1 MASRYPKMQSIRLPG
16 PDVTSIA
23 TSQSQ
28 PSDRARQ
35 SAALHPVAIIA
46 ASLAIGAAYAGFAG
60 EDVNWDWQ
68 NYHYYNVWALLND
81 RYAYDVIPPGFQTYF
96 NSYIYF
102 PWYYLRETL
111 PPIAAGMIM
120 GAVHGLNLALIYW
133 MARRLLG
140 SASTIFTIA
149 AILLLAACG
158 PMTLSETGTS
168 FADIL
173 TAIPIIAGLLLIL
186 ARDDVEPHYYIIA
199 GLLVGLALGL
209 KLTNIVFAVGLGAAA
224 LAAARPTLAMVY
236 LTTGGVIG
244 GLIGGGAWGL
254 MLWREFGNPFFPLLN
269 SLFPSPEMP
278 ALTILDRQFI
288 PRSFLDGL
296 AYPFYWLV
304 GDYRSS
310 EFPFRDARFAI
321 LMLLIPVAIAARIKT
336 GRPLFSRR
344 EWQLMLF
351 FVVSYAVWLALFAIH
366 RYIVVLELLTAPL
379 IILVLLRC
387 LDAFGLSANS
397 RTTGFASIAVAL
409 AAALWLQPADW
420 WRRPWSMPYRP
431 AIPAE
436 MSQPATY
443 LLLDKPLAFMAP
455 YLPPGS
461 RLYQVADI
469 ALPVLPGGKFDRR
482 MRDAMQQPLPG
493 GVWDMNIKGRPPRNE
508 TLATYGLMV
517 DGSRPCVEIEGPQ
530 LTTMIVACPLMTATK
545 Q

>member
-1 MASRYPKMQSIRLPG
+1 M
-16 PDVTSIA
+16 TTIA
-23 TSQSQ
+23 VDEQRPIALSSQTT
-28 PSDRARQ
+28 R
-35 SAALHPVAIIA
+35 LHPALVIA
-46 ASLAIGAAYAGFAG
+46 GSMALGAAYAGYAG

-68 NYHYYNVWALLND
+68 NYHHYNVWALLNG
-81 RYAYDVIPPGFQTYF
+81 RYDYDVVPPGFQTYF

-133 MARRLLG
+133 LARRLLG
-140 SASTIFTIA
+140 NAMSTLAIA

-173 TAIPIIAGLLLIL
+173 TSIPIIAGLLLML
-186 ARDDVEPHYYIIA
+186 ARDDVEPRHYIGA

-209 KLTNIVFAVGLGAAA
+209 KLTNIVFALGLGAAA
-224 LAAARPTLAMVY
+224 LATVRPTLAMIY
-236 LTTGGVIG
+236 LAIG
-244 GLIGGGAWGL
+244 GAIGSTIGSGAWGL

-278 ALTILDRQFI
+278 ATTILDRQFI
-288 PRSFLDGL
+288 PHGILDAL
-296 AYPFYWLV
+296 AYPFYWLA

-321 LMLLIPVAIAARIKT
+321 LILLIPVTIAARIKAR
-336 GRPLFSRR
+336 RPLFSRR
-344 EWQLMLF
+344 EWQLTIF
-351 FVVSYAVWLALFAIH
+351 FIVSYAVWLALFAIH
-366 RYIVVLELLTAPL
+366 RYIVALELLTAPL
-379 IILVLLRC
+379 IVIVLLRC
-387 LDAFGLSANS
+387 LDALGMSPAG
-397 RTTGFASIAVAL
+397 RFAQLASVAIAA

-436 MSQPATY
+436 LSQPSAY

-455 YLPPGS
+455 FLPAGS
-461 RLYQVADI
+461 RFYQVADI
-469 ALPVLPGGKFDRR
+469 ALPILPGGKFDRR
-482 MRDAMQQPLPG
+482 MRAAMTESLPG
-493 GVWDMNIKGRPPRNE
+493 GVWQMHIKGRSPRSE
-508 TLATYGLMV
+508 ALATYGLTV
-517 DGSRPCVEIEGPQ
+517 DDKRSCVEIEGPQ
-530 LTTMIVACPLMTATK
+530 LMTMIVVCPLVPAPR
-545 Q
+545 

>member
-1 MASRYPKMQSIRLPG
+1 MVL
-16 PDVTSIA
+16 
-23 TSQSQ
+23 
-28 PSDRARQ
+28 
-35 SAALHPVAIIA
+35 
-46 ASLAIGAAYAGFAG
+46 GAAYAGYAG

-68 NYHYYNVWALLND
+68 NYHHYNVWALLNG
-81 RYAYDVIPPGFQTYF
+81 RYDHDVVPPGFQTYF

-133 MARRLLG
+133 LARRLLS
-140 SASTIFTIA
+140 SAANVLTIA

-173 TAIPIIAGLLLIL
+173 TAIPIIGGLLLML
-186 ARDDVEPHYYIIA
+186 AREDVEPRHYIAA

-209 KLTNIVFAVGLGAAA
+209 KLTNIVFAIGLGAAA
-224 LAAARPTLAMVY
+224 LAAARPTLAMLY
-236 LTTGGVIG
+236 LAIG
-244 GLIGGGAWGL
+244 GAIGSLIGGGAWGL
-254 MLWREFGNPFFPLLN
+254 MLWREFGNPFFPLMN
-269 SLFPSPEMP
+269 SIFPSPELP

-296 AYPFYWLV
+296 AYPFYWLM

-321 LMLLIPVAIAARIKT
+321 LMLLIPVAIAARIKA
-336 GRPLFSRR
+336 GRALFSRR

-351 FVVSYAVWLALFAIH
+351 FAVSYAVWLTLFAIH
-366 RYIVVLELLTAPL
+366 RYIVALELLTAPL
-379 IILVLLRC
+379 IVLVLVRC
-387 LDAFGLSANS
+387 LDAFGAPTSG
-397 RTTGFASIAVAL
+397 RTTTFASIAIAV

-436 MSQPATY
+436 LSQPATY

-455 YLPPGS
+455 FLPAGS

-469 ALPVLPGGKFDRR
+469 ALPILPGGKFDRR
-482 MRDAMQQPLPG
+482 MRDAMKQSLPG
-493 GVWDMNIKGRPPRNE
+493 GVWEMHIKGRAPHSE
-508 TLATYGLMV
+508 KLAPYGLMV
-517 DGSRPCVEIEGPQ
+517 DSSRSCVEIEGPQ
-530 LTTMIVACPLMTATK
+530 LATVNIACPLVVG
-545 Q
+545 QR

>member
-1 MASRYPKMQSIRLPG
+1 MPSIRLPG
-16 PDVTSIA
+16 LDVTSIA
-23 TSQSQ
+23 TSETQSSYLPGQ
-28 PSDRARQ
+28 RTAFHP
-35 SAALHPVAIIA
+35 ALVMIGCMA
-46 ASLAIGAAYAGFAG
+46 LGAAYAGFAG

-68 NYHYYNVWALLND
+68 NYHHYNVWALLNG
-81 RYAYDVIPPGFQTYF
+81 RYDHDVVPPGFQTYF

-111 PPIAAGMIM
+111 PPVAAGMIM

-133 MARRLLG
+133 LARLLLG
-140 SASTIFTIA
+140 SAANVLTIG

-173 TAIPIIAGLLLIL
+173 TAIPIIGGLLLIL
-186 ARDDVEPHYYIIA
+186 ARDDVTPRYYIIA

-209 KLTNIVFAVGLGAAA
+209 KLTNIVFAIGLGAAA
-224 LAAARPTLAMVY
+224 LAAARPTLAMLY
-236 LTTGGVIG
+236 LAIGGVIG
-244 GLIGGGAWGL
+244 SLIGGGTWGL

-269 SLFPSPEMP
+269 SVFPSPELP

-288 PRSFLDGL
+288 PRDFLDGL
-296 AYPFYWLV
+296 AYPFYWLM

-321 LMLLIPVAIAARIKT
+321 LMLLIPVAIAARIKA
-336 GRPLFSRR
+336 GRSLFSRR

-366 RYIVVLELLTAPL
+366 RYIVALELLTAPL
-379 IILVLLRC
+379 IVLMLVRC
-387 LDAFGLSANS
+387 IDAVGQSPSGRSTGL
-397 RTTGFASIAVAL
+397 ASVAVAV

-436 MSQPATY
+436 LSQSATY

-455 YLPPGS
+455 FLPTGS

-469 ALPVLPGGKFDRR
+469 ALPILPGGKFDRR
-482 MRDAMQQPLPG
+482 IRDAMKQPLPG
-493 GVWDMNIKGRPPRNE
+493 GVWEMHIKGRPPRNDA
-508 TLATYGLMV
+508 LATYGLMV
-517 DGSRPCVEIEGPQ
+517 DASRSCVEIEGPQ
-530 LTTMIVACPLMTATK
+530 LATVNVACPLISTAR
-545 Q
+545 